1 MAKQQL
7 ARWWGYL
14 QAMAARNVSEW
25 QLSLLSRRKF
35 TSPAEVTKMRK
46 PATPATR
53 ATWYP

>member
-1 MAKQQL
+1 MANQQL
-7 ARWWGYL
+7 ARWWQYL
-14 QAMAARNVSEW
+14 HKMAARNVSEW

-46 PATPATR
+46 PAAPATR